1 MKSICMEDYV
11 MEIIIILA
19 AIVLAAL
26 YFRSKGRH
34 LDRMNNNYKKSSE
47 E

>member
-1 MKSICMEDYV
+1 

-19 AIVLAAL
+19 AI

>member
-1 MKSICMEDYV
+1 MENA
-11 MEIIIILA
+11 MELMIILA
-19 AIVLAAL
+19 AGVLAAI

-34 LDRMNNNYKKSSE
+34 LDRMNDNYKNSSE